1 MKVPRSEGLK
11 LALLIGLPLLAAA
24 AAMLWTTSRML
35 TGISDSVNAQE
46 HDRTWDAVKSAFEA
60 EQNHLAG
67 VLADNARWDEAVI
80 QTQSAYSAKWVKDM
94 WGTTATDINYDT
106 AFVVGPDGKTLAGFH
121 KGETLIEDGQEFAG
135 PLFGRLIATMPRNTS
150 SFVTSTSMASVSGQL
165 MALAAAPIVPHT
177 VGFKN
182 PAQRPNILVFGKVI
196 TPPRLALIGQQ
207 YIVDDLAVWM
217 EFDSM
222 AAGNFLADRWGNPI
236 AKVTWRDRLPGDMAR
251 KTYAFSAFATLL
263 GLIAVMLPLA
273 AVHIRAMRKLARN
286 RREAEHAARHDS
298 LSELPNRLMFG
309 DELVQL
315 FDQDP
320 RPPIALL
327 YVDLDGFKSVNDN
340 YDHET
345 GDALIRAVAKGF
357 AMLAGDAA
365 MVARL
370 GGDEFAFM
378 VSGEG
383 ARQKAEA
390 LAVHVLAFVKEPFDL
405 GGRVAGIGASIGLAE
420 ADESITDANELMRR
434 ADVAMYDAKARGRNQ
449 KRWFDA
455 SLDRARNDELE
466 IAREMRSLISLGD
479 FEVAYQPIV
488 DSSTHRILAVE
499 ALARWPRSSA
509 RRLTPD
515 RFIPIA
521 EEHGL
526 IDELGNL
533 ILARA
538 CRDLAQWQD
547 IRLSINVSPVQLNNR
562 SYTRVVEKI
571 VAQNGFAMD
580 RLEVEF
586 TETVLIR
593 NTERAREAIGELH
606 GLGVTV
612 ALDDFGTGFAS
623 VGYLRT
629 FHFDKIKL
637 DKSLTR
643 SIMTNVA
650 AQKVVQGTVLIADG
664 LAAEIIAE
672 GIETEEEAQ
681 LLRLSGCHQLQG
693 FYFGRPKP
701 ATELHTFL
709 PHEAEEPLRA
719 TA

>member
-1 MKVPRSEGLK
+1 MKVSRSEGFK
-11 LALLIGLPLLAAA
+11 LALLIGLPLMAAA
-24 AAMLWTTSRML
+24 AAVLWTTAHL
-35 TGISDSVNAQE
+35 LNGISGSVNALVQT
-46 HDRTWDAVKSAFEA
+46 RALDAGQTFYAVS
-60 EQNHLAG
+60 
-67 VLADNARWDEAVI
+67 VLVI
-80 QTQSAYSAKWVKDM
+80 
-94 WGTTATDINYDT
+94 
-106 AFVVGPDGKTLAGFH
+106 
-121 KGETLIEDGQEFAG
+121 
-135 PLFGRLIATMPRNTS
+135 
-150 SFVTSTSMASVSGQL
+150 
-165 MALAAAPIVPHT
+165 
-177 VGFKN
+177 
-182 PAQRPNILVFGKVI
+182 
-196 TPPRLALIGQQ
+196 
-207 YIVDDLAVWM
+207 
-217 EFDSM
+217 
-222 AAGNFLADRWGNPI
+222 
-236 AKVTWRDRLPGDMAR
+236 
-251 KTYAFSAFATLL
+251 LL
-263 GLIAVMLPLA
+263 GLIILMIPLA
-273 AVHIRAMRKLARN
+273 TAHLRATRRLAHN
-286 RREAEHAARHDS
+286 QREAEHAARHDA

-315 FDQDP
+315 FAQNP

-327 YVDLDGFKSVNDN
+327 YVDLDGFKNVNDN

-345 GDALIRAVAKGF
+345 GDSLIRAVARGF

-390 LAVHVLAFVKEPFDL
+390 LAVHILAFIKEPFDVN
-405 GGRVAGIGASIGLAE
+405 GKIAGIGASVGLAE
-420 ADESITDANELMRR
+420 ADDTITEAQELMRR
-434 ADVAMYDAKARGRNQ
+434 ADAAMYDAKAHGRNQ

-455 SLDRARNDELE
+455 SLDRARLEELE
-466 IAREMRSLISLGD
+466 IAREMRSLIAHGD
-479 FEVAYQPIV
+479 FEVNYQPIV
-488 DSSTHRILAVE
+488 DSASRRILAVE
-499 ALARWPRSSA
+499 ALARWPKSSA
-509 RRLTPD
+509 RKLSPD

-526 IDELGNL
+526 IDDLGNL
-533 ILARA
+533 ILSKA

-547 IRLSINVSPVQLNNR
+547 IRLSVNVSPVQLNNR
-562 SYTRVVEKI
+562 AYTRIVEKI
-571 VAQNGFAMD
+571 VDQCGFALN

-593 NTERAREAIGELH
+593 NTERAREVIADLH
-606 GLGVTV
+606 QRGVTV

-637 DKSLTR
+637 DRSLTK

-664 LAAEIIAE
+664 LSAEIIAE
-672 GIETEEEAQ
+672 GIESEEEAQ

-693 FYFGRPKP
+693 YYFGRPKP
-701 ATELHTFL
+701 AAELHTFL
-709 PHEAEEPLRA
+709 PLEPEERLRA